1 MPQVAVGRRDKLLVF
16 GSDYQ
21 TPDGTGVRD
30 YIHITDLAIGHLK
43 ALEKMLSPGFHS
55 WRAYN
60 LGTGRGYSVL
70 EMVKAF
76 SEAAG
81 KQIKYEIAP
90 RREGDI
96 ASCYS
101 DATLAKREL
110 HWVATRDIKEMCKDT
125 WNWQKKNPKGF
136 QKS

>member
-1 MPQVAVGRRDKLLVF
+1 MF
-16 GSDYQ
+16 GGDYP
-21 TPDGTGVRD
+21 TVDGTGVRD

-43 ALEKMLSPGFHS
+43 ALEKIIQSDFKS
-55 WRAYN
+55 WKAYN

-76 SEAAG
+76 SEASG
-81 KQIKYEIAP
+81 KPVNYEIAC

-96 ASCYS
+96 AECYA

-110 HWVATRDIKEMCKDT
+110 NWTATRDIKAMCRDT

-136 QKS
+136 QTV